1 MLTLNTI
8 LEEIKDVPVNKLEE
22 LHLFIKTL
30 ISKKEKS
37 DWWDEISDAEKKL
50 IEEGE
55 KDIEEGRVISHED
68 FLKSYGR

>member
-30 ISKKEKS
+30 ISKNENYDETKLT
-37 DWWDEISDAEKKL
+37 DWQIEL
-50 IEEGE
+50 IKEGE
-55 KDIEEGRVISHED
+55 KEIEEGRLISHED

>member
-8 LEEIKDVPVNKLEE
+8 IEEIKDVPVNKLEE

-30 ISKKEKS
+30 KSKKEES
-37 DWWDEISDAEKKL
+37 DWWEEISATEKEM

-55 KDIEEGRVISHED
+55 KDIEEGRMISHED

>member
-8 LEEIKDVPVNKLEE
+8 LEEIKDVQVNKLEE

-30 ISKKEKS
+30 ISKNENYDETKLT
-37 DWWDEISDAEKKL
+37 DWQIEL
-50 IEEGE
+50 IKEGE
-55 KDIEEGRVISHED
+55 KDIEEGRLISHED

>member
-30 ISKKEKS
+30 ISKNENYDETKLA
-37 DWWDEISDAEKKL
+37 DWQIEL
-50 IEEGE
+50 IKEGE
-55 KDIEEGRVISHED
+55 KDIEEGRLISHED

>member
-8 LEEIKDVPVNKLEE
+8 LEEIKDVPINKLEE

-30 ISKKEKS
+30 ISKNENYDDTKLT
-37 DWWDEISDAEKKL
+37 DWQIEL
-50 IEEGE
+50 IKEGE
-55 KDIEEGRVISHED
+55 KDIEDGRVISHED

>member
-30 ISKKEKS
+30 ISKKENQS
-37 DWWDEISDAEKKL
+37 DTQLMDWQLEL

-55 KDIEEGRVISHED
+55 KDIAEGRVISHED

>member
-1 MLTLNTI
+1 MQTLNTI

-30 ISKKEKS
+30 ISKKEES
-37 DWWDEISDAEKKL
+37 DWWYEISQAEKEL
-50 IEEGE
+50 IEEGL

>member
-1 MLTLNTI
+1 MITLNTI

-30 ISKKEKS
+30 ISKNENYDETKLT
-37 DWWDEISDAEKKL
+37 DWQIEL
-50 IEEGE
+50 IKEGE
-55 KDIEEGRVISHED
+55 KDIEEGRLISHED

>member
-30 ISKKEKS
+30 ISKNENYDETKLT
-37 DWWDEISDAEKKL
+37 DWQIELIKRRRERHRGRQTNIARRFFEIV
-50 IEEGE
+50 
-55 KDIEEGRVISHED
+55 R
-68 FLKSYGR
+68 

>member
-30 ISKKEKS
+30 ISKNENYDETKLT
-37 DWWDEISDAEKKL
+37 DWQIEL
-50 IEEGE
+50 IKEGE
-55 KDIEEGRVISHED
+55 KDIEEGRLISHED

>member
-30 ISKKEKS
+30 ISKNENYDDTKLT
-37 DWWDEISDAEKKL
+37 DWQIEL
-50 IEEGE
+50 IKEGE

-68 FLKSYGR
+68 FLKSYDR

>member
-30 ISKKEKS
+30 ISKKENYDDTKLT
-37 DWWDEISDAEKKL
+37 DWQIEL

-55 KDIEEGRVISHED
+55 RDIEEGRLISHED